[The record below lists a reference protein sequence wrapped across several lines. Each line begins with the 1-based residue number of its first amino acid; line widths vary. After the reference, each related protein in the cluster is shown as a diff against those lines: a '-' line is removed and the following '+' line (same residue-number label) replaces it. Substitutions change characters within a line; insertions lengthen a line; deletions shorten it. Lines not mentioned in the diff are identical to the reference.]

1 MPLVYAARPRYKKR
15 SCVVPTLCGTNVSTL
30 ARVPRY
36 RTSWRTRGVRS
47 WQRLC
52 GVARDLPYAP
62 TAIPLPLFP
71 YRCAPT
77 AVLLLPCYYRY
88 GHTKVIIHHRCYR
101 SSATALRLSLSC
113 YARGTQS
120 AVLTEAYGG
129 RSTLESLNLS
139 HNSLVRPAVC
149 LRAPYAKPGTEPVLS
164 SAICPRETCAESGT
178 EAGSVVLGGRSCRTL
193 CRDPT

>member
-1 MPLVYAARPRYKKR
+1 M
-15 SCVVPTLCGTNVSTL
+15 VPTLCGTNVSTL

-88 GHTKVIIHHRCYR
+88 GHTKVIIHVCGY
-101 SSATALRLSLSC
+101 SYAAT
-113 YARGTQS
+113 
-120 AVLTEAYGG
+120 
-129 RSTLESLNLS
+129 
-139 HNSLVRPAVC
+139 
-149 LRAPYAKPGTEPVLS
+149 TEPLPLCSYSIAATVLLLL
-164 SAICPRETCAESGT
+164 RCAY
-178 EAGSVVLGGRSCRTL
+178 R
-193 CRDPT
+193 